1 MAGPIFSVNEI
12 GQSSFPPVPI
22 FNETFNTGVLD
33 ANKWLPAI
41 TSGGTLTNTIGAS
54 LLGSGTVA
62 GGFCLLATVKN
73 PDGSGIFTPPSPGF
87 LYALAA
93 INYEFPIL
101 TSAYRY
107 WGFANYPATPTVAV
121 PLIEAVGFELQPSGK
136 LFAVTYQTGVR
147 VVIAD
152 LSIQSGT
159 KAQPQDGNPH
169 KYYIFFRGD
178 FIVWAIDDP
187 ANVVAEIQTG
197 AQGPNSNNL
206 SWVNLAISTGGASA
220 TLQLNALIVG
230 DWARTGSSNLD
241 GTYPWRKQTVTAAGA
256 ALVQTLG
263 GVSPGLLSPTGTT
276 ELLRGDGAG
285 RLTDSN
291 EDLLRQLIRE
301 VRITNR
307 LLLIGLNIDADID
320 ANTDTDYD

>member
-1 MAGPIFSVNEI
+1 MAGATFAVNEI
-12 GQSSFPPVPI
+12 GQSTFPPVPI
-22 FNETFNTGVLD
+22 FIETFNTGVLD
-33 ANKWLPAI
+33 PNKWLTPN
-41 TSGGTLTNTIGAS
+41 TNGGTLVNIIGAS
-54 LLGSGTVA
+54 ILGSGTVA
-62 GGFCLLATVKN
+62 GGYCLLATAKN
-73 PDGSGIFTPPSPGF
+73 PDGSAIFTPPSPGF
-87 LYALAA
+87 LYSLAA

-101 TSAYRY
+101 TTAYRF
-107 WGFANYPATPTVAV
+107 WGFASYPLTPTSTV
-121 PLIEAVGFELQPSGK
+121 PLTEAVGFEVQTNGK

-159 KAQPQDGNPH
+159 KVQPQDGNPH
-169 KYYIFFRGD
+169 KYFIFFRGD
-178 FIVWAIDDP
+178 IIAWAIDDP
-187 ANVVAEIQTG
+187 ANIVAEIVTG
-197 AQGPNSNNL
+197 ANGPNSNNL

-263 GVSPGLLSPTGTT
+263 GVSPGLLTPAGTS

-291 EDLLRQLIRE
+291 EDLLRQLIRV